1 MRKLAAAALT
11 SIALTGIVRAEAPA
25 PDPNVAEAKAIIE
38 EFFSTLKGELKAA
51 IMQGGPVNAIT
62 VCQRRAPSI
71 ALELSE
77 KTGWEVGRTSLK
89 LRNASLNAPDAW
101 ELKVLEQFEVRKAE
115 GEDVKTMAYSEVV
128 EEDGKKAFRF
138 MKAVPTG
145 KVCLNCHGTEITPEV
160 IEALDA
166 AYPQDQARGYELGDI
181 RGAFTLSKPL

>member
-1 MRKLAAAALT
+1 MRKLAAVALT
-11 SIALTGIVRAEAPA
+11 SMALTGIVLAEAPA

-51 IMQGGPVNAIT
+51 VTQGGPVNAIT
-62 VCQRRAPSI
+62 VCQLRAPSI
-71 ALELSE
+71 VELSE
-77 KTGWEVGRTSLK
+77 KTGWDVGRTSLK
-89 LRNASLNAPDAW
+89 VRNASLNAPDAW

-128 EEDGKKAFRF
+128 EEDGKQTFRF

-145 KVCLNCHGTEITPEV
+145 KVCLNCHGTDIKPEV

-181 RGAFTLSKPL
+181 RGAFTLSKSL